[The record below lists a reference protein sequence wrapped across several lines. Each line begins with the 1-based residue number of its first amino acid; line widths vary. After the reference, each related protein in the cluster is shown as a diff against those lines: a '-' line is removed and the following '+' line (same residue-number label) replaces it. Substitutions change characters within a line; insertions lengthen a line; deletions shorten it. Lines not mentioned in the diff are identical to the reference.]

1 MTNIEAVASREAVDL
16 SGARLFARRV
26 IGVCF
31 IGAALLAVWKLSD
44 LLVLTFGAA
53 LLALLLRGLA
63 YQVSRITRLP
73 ESSAVLPVILTLL
86 GSVIAVEWLFG
97 SQITSQFSLLA
108 KDLPESFDQL
118 AREFASSPWG
128 AWLLG
133 HAQDMNLSSATGPV
147 AGYIAAVF
155 GSVFRTGAYVG
166 VLFFAAMYFA
176 MQPAR

>member
-63 YQVSRITRLP
+63 YQVSRIARLP
-73 ESSAVLPVILTLL
+73 ESWAVLPVILTLL
-86 GSVIAVEWLFG
+86 GPVIAVEWL
-97 SQITSQFSLLA
+97 SDRKSR
-108 KDLPESFDQL
+108 P
-118 AREFASSPWG
+118 SS
-128 AWLLG
+128 
-133 HAQDMNLSSATGPV
+133 V
-147 AGYIAAVF
+147 C
-155 GSVFRTGAYVG
+155 
-166 VLFFAAMYFA
+166 
-176 MQPAR
+176 